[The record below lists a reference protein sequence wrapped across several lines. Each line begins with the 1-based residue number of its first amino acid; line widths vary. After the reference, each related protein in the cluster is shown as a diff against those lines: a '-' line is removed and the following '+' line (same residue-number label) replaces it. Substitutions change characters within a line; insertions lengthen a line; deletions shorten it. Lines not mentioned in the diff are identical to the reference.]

1 MPAIPWLL
9 LTLLFLAFCLA
20 RALSPKGPTPAAARE
35 ARLRCRLAEMAVSLP
50 KLPLPKP
57 REKVYHRTT
66 E

>member
-9 LTLLFLAFCLA
+9 LALLFLAFPLA
-20 RALSPKGPTPAAARE
+20 HAVSPQSPAPAAARE

-57 REKVYHRTT
+57 GEKVYHRTT